1 LTRFGRGFDFD
12 FDFCDRCI
20 ANLFMLFILGANG
33 VGEGP
38 KNMANVLTI
47 SQVKIYELKTLR

>member
-12 FDFCDRCI
+12 FDFDFCDEDI
-20 ANLFMLFILGANG
+20 ANLSMLFILGENG
-33 VGEGP
+33 FGEAP

-47 SQVKIYELKTLR
+47 SQI